1 MARSGFKMKGYTY
14 PGSPV
19 EKDDKLVKT
28 KGQGKNYDG
37 KIPEDYDILVTKEI
51 KNLIDAGAPQSVI
64 DDYELKQK
72 KKQGNT
78 LHQVNINQKTKK

>member
-14 PGSPV
+14 PGASPM

-28 KGQGKNYDG
+28 KGRGKNTDYI
-37 KIPEDYDILVTKEI
+37 KSDYDILVTPEV

-64 DDYELKQK
+64 DAYALKQK
-72 KKQGNT
+72 KEQE
-78 LHQVNINQKTKK
+78 KT

>member
-19 EKDDKLVKT
+19 ENDKKLVKT

-37 KIPEDYDILVTKEI
+37 KTPEEYEILVTKEI
-51 KNLIDAGAPQSVI
+51 KNLIDAGAPRSVI
-64 DDYELKQK
+64 DAYKLKQ
-72 KKQGNT
+72 
-78 LHQVNINQKTKK
+78 NQEEE